1 MHIFHYQEEG
11 YLLVDE
17 FIEIFNE
24 TEKILDMINLLHTFN
39 IRVQFKEIDR
49 TKNSLQFIKTNR

>member
-49 TKNSLQFIKTNR
+49 TKNSLQFIKTSR

>member
-39 IRVQFKEIDR
+39 IHVQFKEIDR

>member
-24 TEKILDMINLLHTFN
+24 SEKILDMINLLHTFN

>member
-49 TKNSLQFIKTNR
+49 TKN

>member
-1 MHIFHYQEEG
+1 MHIFHYQEDG